1 MNGEELRPACR
12 VDVTAE
18 DLAREADRAV
28 LYGAILAVQRPGVR
42 IKPHLADA
50 VALLLPA
57 VRAYLNGEENEWS
70 AYALEYAR
78 ACGGEAFLQSKR
90 RIAASLLANQHRSGL
105 VGEDGQNVHEP

>member
-1 MNGEELRPACR
+1 M
-12 VDVTAE
+12 TAE

-28 LYGAILAVQRPGVR
+28 LYGTILAGQRPGVK

-57 VRAYLNGEENEWS
+57 VRAYLNGEENELS

-78 ACGGEAFLQSKR
+78 ACGAEAFLRSKR
-90 RIAASLLANQHRSGL
+90 KASSLLSADQM
-105 VGEDGQNVHEP
+105 